1 MPLTDRHILMGRK
14 SDRKTENTL
23 PEIVVRREGFD
34 SFFDPPLATSSFHDL
49 VNKGK
54 IVPMKGMR
62 GFYLLNESL
71 RKMGLP
77 EVSEIPS
84 AARNRSLE
92 DIARL
97 AFTLIDPRLFPAPS
111 WLLTEEKISLVDA
124 EHARRL
130 ADEHREK
137 VEARNQT
144 ELKLA
149 YFQGVLD
156 AQMMMQEEKL

>member
-1 MPLTDRHILMGRK
+1 MSRK
-14 SDRKTENTL
+14 SKTETESN
-23 PEIVVRREGFD
+23 EIVVRREGFD
-34 SFFDPPLATSSFHDL
+34 GFFNPPLATSSFHDL

-54 IVPMKGMR
+54 IIPMKEMR

-71 RKMGLP
+71 RRMGLT
-77 EVSEIPS
+77 EVSKLPS
-84 AARNRSLE
+84 TTRSRSLE

-111 WLLTEEKISLVDA
+111 WLLADEGISLVDA

-130 ADEHREK
+130 ASEYRER
-137 VEARNQT
+137 VEAQNHV

-156 AQMMMQEEKL
+156 AQAMVEADIAK

>member
-1 MPLTDRHILMGRK
+1 MGRK
-14 SDRKTENTL
+14 NNRETENTL

-34 SFFDPPLATSSFHDL
+34 SFFDPPLAPSSFHDL

-77 EVSEIPS
+77 EVSEMPS
-84 AARNRSLE
+84 APRKRSLE

-97 AFTLIDPRLFPAPS
+97 AFTLVESP
-111 WLLTEEKISLVDA
+111 E
-124 EHARRL
+124 L
-130 ADEHREK
+130 AHQ
-137 VEARNQT
+137 V
-144 ELKLA
+144 
-149 YFQGVLD
+149 
-156 AQMMMQEEKL
+156 